1 MRILKHLTS
10 WTQHE
15 KTLQE
20 TITFTTKR
28 KSPFSYSD
36 PEGNMEKK
44 KTTKKNLKPFSL
56 AAIELYISRLSLIV
70 RVNGSPEYDCCC

>member
-20 TITFTTKR
+20 TITFTDER

-36 PEGNMEKK
+36 PEGNMEKIK
-44 KTTKKNLKPFSL
+44 QPKTLQS
-56 AAIELYISRLSLIV
+56 SRNRTLHK
-70 RVNGSPEYDCCC
+70 